1 MVPYCQLD
9 SGHAL
14 GHRQNSVL
22 FDEQTVYAQCRRCN
36 QGGDGEKMSFMC
48 YLINKHGRDWY
59 EMKLQGSKQSVFYS
73 DLDFRAIAKEYREK
87 YNALK
92 RSIS

>member
-36 QGGDGEKMSFMC
+36 QGGDSEKVAFKMF
-48 YLINKHGRDWY
+48 LVKKHGIDWY
-59 EMKLQGSKQSVFYS
+59 NFKVTGSKQSVFYS

>member
-1 MVPYCQLD
+1 M
-9 SGHAL
+9 
-14 GHRQNSVL
+14 
-22 FDEQTVYAQCRRCN
+22 CN
-36 QGGDGEKMSFMC
+36 ENGSGEKMAFKAFLV
-48 YLINKHGRDWY
+48 YQHGEEWY
-59 EMKLQGSKQSVFYS
+59 DMKLQGSKQSVFYS